1 MVLTKTNYIPIYH
14 YLRKLDFS
22 QLKSGDSGWLPLP
35 THDFG
40 RGNQLPT
47 TWPMSLDQS
56 FYAVPKSQLPTNS
69 ARSSEIICANWDPP
83 WTVNTSW
90 ETFQLG
96 GVLYCIVATPQ
107 KKSRDANGPKHGWR
121 SMTNVLHVQ
130 EPSWRKV
137 TTSAWFLPLK
147 LSTSGFQP
155 VNPVSSGACKTLSSW
170 DEVFVSWSSVVFSWY
185 ILWSMFV
192 GGMATWGFPDLLG
205 HVLLGPFKAWETCC
219 GVAEGSHDGRSPF
232 RGRERNESRST
243 FFHEWLV
250 FFRHP
255 SEKYGG

>member
-1 MVLTKTNYIPIYH
+1 MTSPFNSWFWKGKSTANDLTNEPGPIILCSPQISASH
-14 YLRKLDFS
+14 KQCAIERDHLRKLRSTMNSQHLLRNFS
-22 QLKSGDSGWLPLP
+22 
-35 THDFG
+35 T
-40 RGNQLPT
+40 
-47 TWPMSLDQS
+47 
-56 FYAVPKSQLPTNS
+56 
-69 ARSSEIICANWDPP
+69 
-83 WTVNTSW
+83 
-90 ETFQLG
+90 G

-107 KKSRDANGPKHGWR
+107 KKSRDANGAKHGWR

-137 TTSAWFLPLK
+137 TASAWFLPLK

-219 GVAEGSHDGRSPF
+219 GVAEGSHDGRSHF
-232 RGRERNESRST
+232 RGREPNESRST